1 MIGALALTVAGCSH
15 SAPQQSA
22 APCVNLNG
30 TACAPEPPAGQLAGV
45 EQGTQHRSAAAR
57 HAPSSNRRVAR
68 HRPAVHRTIKPKVAH
83 ASPAAEVAKPI
94 SAATAAPA
102 PQVAVQPSQPAQPQP
117 AQPQPAQPQSAQ
129 PQPAQPRQSGSGEAR
144 AAGIASPDKVQEQVT
159 VATALAE
166 RMTAIASAT
175 ASAQADDKTKGR
187 LVAVLLAGPTVKAVS
202 ELRGKVIAIDD
213 RYVASNGRITTA
225 IAAAGAPEVLVLEG
239 QSTAISRLTSGEVA
253 AAVVALVT
261 PEVAEAFPKIAG
273 LTLFE
278 VPLPTR

>member
-1 MIGALALTVAGCSH
+1 MRALMIGALALTVAGCSH

-117 AQPQPAQPQSAQ
+117 AQPQS
-129 PQPAQPRQSGSGEAR
+129 AQPRQSGSGEAR

-273 LTLFE
+273 LMLFE

>member
-1 MIGALALTVAGCSH
+1 MRALMIGALALTVAGCSH

-102 PQVAVQPSQPAQPQP
+102 PQVAVQPSQP

-273 LTLFE
+273 LMLFE

>member
-1 MIGALALTVAGCSH
+1 MRALMIGALALTVAGCSH

-94 SAATAAPA
+94 SVATAAPA
-102 PQVAVQPSQPAQPQP
+102 PQVAVQPSQP

>member
-1 MIGALALTVAGCSH
+1 M
-15 SAPQQSA
+15 
-22 APCVNLNG
+22 
-30 TACAPEPPAGQLAGV
+30 
-45 EQGTQHRSAAAR
+45 
-57 HAPSSNRRVAR
+57 
-68 HRPAVHRTIKPKVAH
+68 
-83 ASPAAEVAKPI
+83 
-94 SAATAAPA
+94 
-102 PQVAVQPSQPAQPQP
+102 
-117 AQPQPAQPQSAQ
+117 
-129 PQPAQPRQSGSGEAR
+129 
-144 AAGIASPDKVQEQVT
+144 T

-273 LTLFE
+273 LMLFE

>member
-1 MIGALALTVAGCSH
+1 MTVAGCSH

-102 PQVAVQPSQPAQPQP
+102 PQVAVQPSQP

-273 LTLFE
+273 LMLFE